1 MYYVQTLAIHAF
13 VVPFYAAC
21 WLATEKVQQSFNSSL
36 MVSVTQFLRN
46 VRATPANSTTP
57 TEYFS
62 HKKKHFQDK
71 VTGTSYQLGPAEV
84 SRNLQ

>member
-36 MVSVTQFLRN
+36 MVSVTHFLRN

-57 TEYFS
+57 TEHFS
-62 HKKKHFQDK
+62 HKKTLPGQGNWDQLPA
-71 VTGTSYQLGPAEV
+71 GTSRSE
-84 SRNLQ
+84 